1 MIKLKRHEERLL
13 RSKVTSVGMN
23 VTSRGRRATWFNH
36 VSARY
41 IAQNISSNTRKYNM
55 QDILPLVEEEIQ
67 LAKMEALLNA

>member
-13 RSKVTSVGMN
+13 RSKIASVGMN
-23 VTSRGRRATWFNH
+23 AAIRERRATWFNF

-41 IAQNISSNTRKYNM
+41 IAQNIASNTRKYNM
-55 QDILPLVEEEIQ
+55 HDILPLVEEEIQ